1 MDSDTFGLSNHFDMG
16 KFNANLIKVQVFVPF
31 VFTMIFISCGGD
43 KSGKPADKTSAA
55 ERRENKYYD
64 GKGVGPVQELAL
76 NAEVDEKMANAGE
89 IVFVAK
95 CTSCHILSDEKA
107 IGPGLA
113 DVTKRRRPEWIMNMM
128 LNPMEM
134 TQKDSMA
141 KELLSIYYSQ
151 MLDNNLTVEEAR
163 SVLEFLRKH

>member
-1 MDSDTFGLSNHFDMG
+1 MAEAGEL
-16 KFNANLIKVQVFVPF
+16 
-31 VFTMIFISCGGD
+31 VFT
-43 KSGKPADKTSAA
+43 
-55 ERRENKYYD
+55 
-64 GKGVGPVQELAL
+64 
-76 NAEVDEKMANAGE
+76 
-89 IVFVAK
+89 AK
-95 CTSCHILSDEKA
+95 CTSCHKLNSDKA

-113 DVTKRRRPEWIMNMM
+113 DLTKRRRPEWIMNMM

-163 SVLEFLRKH
+163 SVLEFLREK